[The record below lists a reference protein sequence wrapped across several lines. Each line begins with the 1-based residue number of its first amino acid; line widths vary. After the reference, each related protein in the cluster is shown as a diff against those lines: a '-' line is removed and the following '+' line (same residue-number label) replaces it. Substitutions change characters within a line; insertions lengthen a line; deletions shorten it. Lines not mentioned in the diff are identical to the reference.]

1 MQENSVTAVPVS
13 GATVTASGITGNGN
27 QTAGGG
33 GGGSGGHT
41 SSNNTSGP
49 TPVSSPSN
57 STISEID
64 QAQFEADKR
73 AVYKHPLFSLLALLL
88 EKCEQATQ
96 GYIPSSNSSSPNGSS
111 NGTSEGDSFSRDVQA
126 FVQML
131 EKEKRPLLTNNSE
144 LDGLMIKALQV
155 LRIHLLELEKVQ
167 ELCRDFCT
175 RYIACLRGK
184 MQSENLL
191 RSDYALEHNN
201 NLSNSNSPINSPEQD
216 LSGSAQ
222 GYYQNPD
229 YLSAPDTSEYS
240 NMQGQYNQML
250 IPPRPTVREHVP
262 NDTHNPNS
270 TTPFMPLTTDLSQ
283 PGFSS
288 HHQNIH
294 HQHHPQQNH
303 HQNHHHHPP
312 SQHQVPPS
320 ATAPVSHVAIPP
332 QQPPLSDVFADDQL
346 SLSGSSE
353 ELDDS
358 EQDTTVGDKPGRSKQ
373 SKRGILP
380 KHATSVMRA
389 WLFQH
394 LFHPYPTEDEKRAI
408 AAQTNLTLLQVNN
421 WFINARRRIL
431 QPMLEH
437 ISDNSGQG
445 PPSPTSSQASS
456 TVDQAAQSTI
466 SKRYWTESSQI
477 ARQLPI
483 QLATNIENISP
494 ANVSQAAGSE
504 RFLFSASQTLIPAD
518 GYYHLNGQ
526 PQQHP
531 QQHYQHLMSSANE
544 SRW

>member
-1 MQENSVTAVPVS
+1 MQENSIAAVPVS
-13 GATVTASGITGNGN
+13 GATVTAPGIPGTTTGGGGGSG
-27 QTAGGG
+27 GGG
-33 GGGSGGHT
+33 GGGSGTGGHHA
-41 SSNNTSGP
+41 SPSNATTSGQ

-57 STISEID
+57 SSSISDID

-111 NGTSEGDSFSRDVQA
+111 NGTSDGDSFARDIQA
-126 FVQML
+126 FVQLL

-222 GYYQNPD
+222 GFYQNTD
-229 YLSAPDTSEYS
+229 YLSANDTNEYS
-240 NMQGQYNQML
+240 NMQGSFAQ
-250 IPPRPTVREHVP
+250 
-262 NDTHNPNS
+262 
-270 TTPFMPLTTDLSQ
+270 
-283 PGFSS
+283 
-288 HHQNIH
+288 
-294 HQHHPQQNH
+294 
-303 HQNHHHHPP
+303 
-312 SQHQVPPS
+312 
-320 ATAPVSHVAIPP
+320 PP
-332 QQPPLSDVFADDQL
+332 QQLTLPINPVESVPQDLSNPNVPVTAHNQFPAGLSIPPNTPHLSTQSQILGSTPLNQTGISSLPLIDPFVNGQL
-346 SLSGSSE
+346 SPSGSSDD
-353 ELDDS
+353 LDDS
-358 EQDTTVGDKPGRSKQ
+358 ELDGSLDEHGKRI
-373 SKRGILP
+373 KRGILP

-394 LFHPYPTEDEKRAI
+394 LVHPYPTEDEKRAL

-431 QPMLEH
+431 QPMIDH
-437 ISDNSGQG
+437 NSDSSAQSPPPADLQQQSKRHWTADNFLGAV
-445 PPSPTSSQASS
+445 PSPSHL
-456 TVDQAAQSTI
+456 
-466 SKRYWTESSQI
+466 Y
-477 ARQLPI
+477 
-483 QLATNIENISP
+483 QLANIENISSNVNRAAASSSRHKNPSSSSSGNTITGPDFFLHP
-494 ANVSQAAGSE
+494 AVSSEEESNGS
-504 RFLFSASQTLIPAD
+504 SHS
-518 GYYHLNGQ
+518 HLVGG
-526 PQQHP
+526 
-531 QQHYQHLMSSANE
+531 
-544 SRW
+544 R

>member
-1 MQENSVTAVPVS
+1 MQENSIAAVPVS
-13 GATVTASGITGNGN
+13 GATVTASGISGTTG
-27 QTAGGG
+27 AGGG
-33 GGGSGGHT
+33 GGGGGGNGGHHTSPSNAT
-41 SSNNTSGP
+41 SSGQ

-57 STISEID
+57 SSSISDID

-111 NGTSEGDSFSRDVQA
+111 NGTSEGDSFARDIQA
-126 FVQML
+126 FVQLL

-222 GYYQNPD
+222 GFYQNAD
-229 YLSAPDTSEYS
+229 YLSGNDTNEYS
-240 NMQGQYNQML
+240 NMQGHL
-250 IPPRPTVREHVP
+250 
-262 NDTHNPNS
+262 
-270 TTPFMPLTTDLSQ
+270 
-283 PGFSS
+283 
-288 HHQNIH
+288 
-294 HQHHPQQNH
+294 
-303 HQNHHHHPP
+303 
-312 SQHQVPPS
+312 
-320 ATAPVSHVAIPP
+320 P
-332 QQPPLSDVFADDQL
+332 QQPMAPLPSHNTLPQDLSNPNIPVATNNLPVAPPIPQNPHYPSQILGSTPLSQIGITPLNQLDPFANGQL
-346 SLSGSSE
+346 SPSGSSD

-358 EQDTTVGDKPGRSKQ
+358 ELDGSSLDEHGRRI
-373 SKRGILP
+373 KRCVLP

-394 LFHPYPTEDEKRAI
+394 LVHPYPTEDEKRAI

-431 QPMLEH
+431 QPMLDTN
-437 ISDNSGQG
+437 SD
-445 PPSPTSSQASS
+445 SS
-456 TVDQAAQSTI
+456 AQSPPPEDQQP
-466 SKRYWTESSQI
+466 SKRHWMADNLLGTVPVPSHHY
-477 ARQLPI
+477 
-483 QLATNIENISP
+483 QLANIENISSNVNRAVASSSTSRHKISTANFYPHP
-494 ANVSQAAGSE
+494 AVAVSSE
-504 RFLFSASQTLIPAD
+504 EE
-518 GYYHLNGQ
+518 
-526 PQQHP
+526 
-531 QQHYQHLMSSANE
+531 SSE
-544 SRW
+544 SSHTNLVGGR

>member
-1 MQENSVTAVPVS
+1 MQENSVTVPAGTGSSSGSGSGSGTAGVGALGAAAAAVP
-13 GATVTASGITGNGN
+13 TT
-27 QTAGGG
+27 
-33 GGGSGGHT
+33 
-41 SSNNTSGP
+41 GP

-57 STISEID
+57 SNASNASGTTTGPISDAD

-96 GYIPSSNSSSPNGSS
+96 GYIPSSTSSSPNGSS
-111 NGTSEGDSFSRDVQA
+111 NGPSDGDSFSRDVQA

-222 GYYQNPD
+222 GYYQNAD
-229 YLSAPDTSEYS
+229 YLSGTDTNEYS
-240 NMQGQYNQML
+240 NMQGNGQ
-250 IPPRPTVREHVP
+250 
-262 NDTHNPNS
+262 
-270 TTPFMPLTTDLSQ
+270 LS
-283 PGFSS
+283 
-288 HHQNIH
+288 
-294 HQHHPQQNH
+294 
-303 HQNHHHHPP
+303 
-312 SQHQVPPS
+312 V
-320 ATAPVSHVAIPP
+320 
-332 QQPPLSDVFADDQL
+332 QQPPKHPVPIPAPIPNPASFTQFPHNLQPPTIPGSTPLAQIGIPPPPLLVSEATSSGGESGDDDEEEDEDDDIVGLS
-346 SLSGSSE
+346 
-353 ELDDS
+353 
-358 EQDTTVGDKPGRSKQ
+358 PGA
-373 SKRGILP
+373 KRAILP
-380 KHATSVMRA
+380 KRATSVLRG

-394 LFHPYPTEDEKRAI
+394 LVHPYPTEDEKRAL

-437 ISDNSGQG
+437 ASDSSAQS
-445 PPSPTSSQASS
+445 PPAPAASS
-456 TVDQAAQSTI
+456 PPLPQALPPLPPPLLPQENDSSHLPNKQPPIWSDPSFSGSSI
-466 SKRYWTESSQI
+466 SS
-477 ARQLPI
+477 AHH
-483 QLATNIENISP
+483 QLANIENIS
-494 ANVSQAAGSE
+494 ANIINRGLLRSQFHHPGRPRSVSSGDESGTSSDGPGQHGLAVAGG
-504 RFLFSASQTLIPAD
+504 R
-518 GYYHLNGQ
+518 
-526 PQQHP
+526 
-531 QQHYQHLMSSANE
+531 
-544 SRW
+544 